1 MTAWS
6 LKGRN
11 DFLQRLAALAAVPI
25 VAVSLMAGSVSA
37 AAQDEVGLD
46 AALADSDSPPLEPKP
61 QDLESVEGEE
71 EAPAP
76 EELESIAGTFAT
88 AAAMGTT
95 TGSGNLKCDEG
106 YYYAIHKWGEV
117 LQLQEQNGAW
127 GRNPINRQSYSF
139 RSGSSPSGDWNGL
152 GVSKDGSTVYAYNRL
167 DMRTPRRTAGL

>member
-61 QDLESVEGEE
+61 QDLESVEGGRGG
-71 EAPAP
+71 ARAGGAGIYCWYLRHRRCDGHNHGIGQP
-76 EELESIAGTFAT
+76 E
-88 AAAMGTT
+88 
-95 TGSGNLKCDEG
+95 
-106 YYYAIHKWGEV
+106 
-117 LQLQEQNGAW
+117 
-127 GRNPINRQSYSF
+127 
-139 RSGSSPSGDWNGL
+139 
-152 GVSKDGSTVYAYNRL
+152 
-167 DMRTPRRTAGL
+167 MR